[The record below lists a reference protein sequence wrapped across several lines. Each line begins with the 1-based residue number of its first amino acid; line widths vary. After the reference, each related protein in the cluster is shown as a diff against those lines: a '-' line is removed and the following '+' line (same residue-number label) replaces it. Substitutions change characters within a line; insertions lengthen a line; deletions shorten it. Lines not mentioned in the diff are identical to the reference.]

1 MITDMLPMLRR
12 ARGRLD
18 AYLSAIERG
27 DVRGVPALQVDEMN
41 IELEEIDEMISQLEK
56 MGRYTHQKTRQ
67 PYTLVGFATVQ
78 TRTPLADNDRVAIY
92 ESELHRSL
100 WARPIREF
108 TDGRF
113 VEISREVSGD
123 WRTTST
129 KTEDGYN
136 G

>member
-1 MITDMLPMLRR
+1 MLRKM
-12 ARGRLD
+12 RGRLD

-27 DVRGVPALQVDEMN
+27 DVSGVPPLQIEEMN
-41 IELEEIDEMISQLEK
+41 IELMETDEMISQLEK
-56 MGRYTHQKTRQ
+56 MGRYTHQKTHQ

-78 TRTPLADNDRVAIY
+78 TKTPLVDNDRVVIY

-123 WRTTST
+123 WCTTST